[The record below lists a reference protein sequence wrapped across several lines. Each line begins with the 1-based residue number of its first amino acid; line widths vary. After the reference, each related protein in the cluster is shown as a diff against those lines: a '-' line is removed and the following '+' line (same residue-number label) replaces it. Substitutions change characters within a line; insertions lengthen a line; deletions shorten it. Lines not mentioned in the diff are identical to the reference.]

1 MDLNKRRMTKP
12 GMMADALAYNTA
24 ASRFP
29 LSIAPSTASPAVV
42 SMENPWRP
50 SISVGN
56 VAKVSAFVGN
66 LVENLVHHIEVYGR
80 NSILVGCFAWLSN
93 PIIIDAIAK
102 NCSGA
107 LILVNDENFAS
118 WGNGKNIDLY
128 KRLPHIKKPLNE
140 LFGHLDTPLKMWNK
154 QNYDPVRCIKNTG
167 DALMHSKYFVFFT
180 PVAVEKRN
188 PYSGEMELVWQDVP
202 TSVWTGSMNGTI
214 KSSRNQENAVFIE
227 SEHIAR
233 FYFNDFASSFI
244 PSEPLR
250 ITGKAS
256 SFGGGGTNV
265 NNDTPVQQSPLLS
278 AVARL
283 PIRDPMTQVSSASN
297 PPLKHRTTKRGK
309 GSFAAATKKYTYHKK

>member
-12 GMMADALAYNTA
+12 GLMADAVAYNAA

-29 LSIAPSTASPAVV
+29 LSVTSSASSAVV
-42 SMENPWRP
+42 SMENPWRS

-80 NSILVGCFAWLSN
+80 NATIVGCFAWLSN
-93 PIIIDAIAK
+93 PVIIDAIAK

-107 LILVNDENFAS
+107 LILVNDENFAV
-118 WGNGKNIDLY
+118 WGNGKNIELY
-128 KRLPHIKKPLNE
+128 KRLPHIKKSLAD
-140 LFGHLDTPLKMWNK
+140 LFGHLNTPLNMWDK

-180 PVAVEKRN
+180 PIAVEKTN
-188 PYSGEMELVWQDVP
+188 PYSGAVELVWQDVP

-250 ITGKAS
+250 ITGKAT
-256 SFGGGGTNV
+256 SFGGTGNV
-265 NNDTPVQQSPLLS
+265 NNDAPTQPSPFLNLVS
-278 AVARL
+278 RL
-283 PIRDPMTQVSSASN
+283 PVRDPLTQISPTSKSIV
-297 PPLKHRTTKRGK
+297 KRK
-309 GSFAAATKKYTYHKK
+309 GRRSSFAAATKNYTYQHKKY